1 MRDIERAHQ
10 VNLDDGLAGVAAQ
23 EMEDRAAHGFQLRHP
38 APALLPDFLDHFF
51 RWCGAR
57 SRAVGGTAGI
67 VDHDLGAL
75 SSAEQRDLAAD
86 AAPST
91 GDDDGLAFK

>member
-1 MRDIERAHQ
+1 M
-10 VNLDDGLAGVAAQ
+10 NLDDGLEGLDAHA
-23 EMEDRAAHGFQLRHP
+23 MEDRVAQNAGIVDHPIELAKAVDRGLDDLACGNRFGDGFEIRNCSPAALS
-38 APALLPDFLDHFF
+38 DFIDHFF

-75 SSAEQRDLAAD
+75 SSAE
-86 AAPST
+86 
-91 GDDDGLAFK
+91 